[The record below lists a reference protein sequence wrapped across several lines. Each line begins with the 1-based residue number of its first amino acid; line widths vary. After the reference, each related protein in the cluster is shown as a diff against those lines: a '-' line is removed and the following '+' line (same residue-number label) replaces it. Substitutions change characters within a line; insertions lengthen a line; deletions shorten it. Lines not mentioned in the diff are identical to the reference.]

1 METLRLKNINMLKRE
16 QFENL
21 NELAEDELYA
31 VTESG
36 FGFPSIRFEDLEL
49 GASGTEY
56 TAPATGYFQLIK
68 ASASTNQYIAI
79 LNNTKGCSSNT
90 FCPSSGSTLR
100 ILFPAQKGDVIQINY
115 SVSGATNTFRFIYA
129 EGE

>member
-21 NELAEDELYA
+21 EELAGDELYA

-36 FGFPSIRFEDLEL
+36 FGFPSSRYEDLEL
-49 GASGTEY
+49 GASGTQY
-56 TAPATGYFQLIK
+56 TAPANGWFFLSKVCGITDG
-68 ASASTNQYIAI
+68 YIAFT
-79 LNNTKGCSSNT
+79 NNTKGYEKISCIS
-90 FCPSSGSTLR
+90 PSSYYAR
-100 ILFPAQKGDVIQINY
+100 DIFPVQKEDIIQIDYNA
-115 SVSGATNTFRFIYA
+115 SGAIKYFRFIYA

>member
-21 NELAEDELYA
+21 EELAGDELYA

-49 GASGTEY
+49 GASETEY

-68 ASASTNQYIAI
+68 ASASTNQYISI
-79 LNNTKGCSSNT
+79 FNRTKGYSSNA
-90 FCPSSGSTLR
+90 FCPASGSTMR
-100 ILFPAQKGDVIQINY
+100 VLFPAQKGDIVQVSY